1 MAYETLTFS
10 QDNGITAI
18 GLNRPKVLNA
28 LNQNLIR
35 ELENAIAT
43 VAGSGDTRA
52 LILFGEG
59 GHFAAGADIA
69 EMTDLNPTRAAQ
81 FSFTPVFNALAALS
95 MPVIAAIDGYA
106 LGGGLELALA
116 CDIRICTSS
125 AKFGLPEVT
134 VGVFP
139 GAGGTQRLPRLI
151 GPGRAAE
158 LIFTGRII
166 DAKTALEWGICS
178 HLIESDVKVAGMG
191 LAGKIAM
198 GPPLAIA
205 AAKSAMKA
213 GQEEGFSSGLTQESK
228 LWARLFASHD
238 QKEGMAAFLD
248 KRKPVFNGN

>member
-1 MAYETLTFS
+1 MERNDMAYETLTFS
-10 QDNGITAI
+10 QNNGITAI

-28 LNQNLIR
+28 LNLNLIR

-59 GHFAAGADIA
+59 SHFAAGADIA
-69 EMTDLNPTRAAQ
+69 EMTDLNPARAAQ
-81 FSFTPVFNALAALS
+81 FSFTPVFNALSALS

-139 GAGGTQRLPRLI
+139 GAGGTQRLPKLI

-178 HLIESDVKVAGMG
+178 HLVESDVKVAGMD

-213 GQEEGFSSGLTQESK
+213 GQESK
-228 LWARLFASHD
+228 LWAGLFASHD